1 MDKNKGIEDSALFVM
16 DGVEATHD
24 GMQYG
29 TPKIPKEKAD
39 SLNVGELAQQVRAGS
54 RTHLS
59 KAITLIESSNA
70 THKVQAQELLQELL
84 PHTGNS
90 IRIGITGVREQGKA
104 HSLRLSAQSFVT
116 WENELLS

>member
-1 MDKNKGIEDSALFVM
+1 MV
-16 DGVEATHD
+16 HR
-24 GMQYG
+24 
-29 TPKIPKEKAD
+29 KIPQEKAD
-39 SLNVGELAQQVRAGS
+39 NLNIQELAQEVRASS

-90 IRIGITGVREQGKA
+90 VRIGITGVPGAGK
-104 HSLRLSAQSFVT
+104 SSFIEALERCFVR
-116 WENELLS
+116 WGKSGSPCD